1 MLINKSFRPTRND
14 IIRLQWLV
22 NHDSRVEKS
31 TKKALYFSFRD
42 AAEDIPDWRE
52 VSKLKFDDNNE
63 IESGLGSNSSTISFA
78 IEEEDFTIIAT
89 TIKNQL
95 GIKRINFSYMTRLC
109 ILAARNR
116 IAVSEKV
123 VKSKKENIIIKNLD
137 AATLLLEV
145 SKKTLDLLQ
154 AAELD
159 KIFNYLE
166 D

>member
-22 NHDSRVEKS
+22 NHDSRYETS
-31 TKKALYFSFRD
+31 IKKTLYYAFQD
-42 AAEDIPDWRE
+42 AAEHIPDWNE
-52 VSKLKFDDNNE
+52 VSKLKFNDE
-63 IESGLGSNSSTISFA
+63 TESGPCINSTTISFA
-78 IEEEDFTIIAT
+78 VEEDDFTAIAAS
-89 TIKNQL
+89 IKNQL
-95 GIKRINFSYMTRLC
+95 GLKRINFSYMTRLC